1 MTVLIRTTP
10 VSGLS
15 ATAGVKKTKND
26 PKKSS
31 NSFSVEKGGSEAQS
45 AQSSAHSSGIH
56 NVDAL
61 LMLQQVDDP
70 MTGKRKAM
78 KHGLDLLDELD
89 LLKIDLL
96 QGRVSPERL
105 EKIVS
110 QLSNRVK
117 SGDAGLD
124 QIVEDIELRARIELA
139 KLGRFPE

>member
-1 MTVLIRTTP
+1 MLIRTTP

-15 ATAGVKKTKND
+15 SATGIRKTKND

-31 NSFSVEKGGSEAQS
+31 SSFSVEQESSETQTAQGTGHAGGIQ
-45 AQSSAHSSGIH
+45 

-78 KHGLDLLDELD
+78 KYGLDLLDQLD

-105 EKIVS
+105 ERIVS

-124 QIVEDIELRARIELA
+124 QVVEDIELRARIELA
-139 KLGRFPE
+139 KLGRFPD